1 MSETGIQGD
10 VAVCP
15 DFLAAMQ
22 VLGKRWNGIII
33 QTLGEH
39 QLRYSELKAGVIGIS
54 DAVLAARLGELT
66 RCELVDRHF
75 DDTGRPGG
83 YALSQ
88 KGRELVPV
96 LDQLTDWA
104 QRWSLD
110 DHLGALA
117 SINHS
122 RSAS

>member
-1 MSETGIQGD
+1 MSETVIQGEA
-10 VAVCP
+10 VVCP
-15 DFLAAMQ
+15 DFRAAMQ

-33 QTLGEH
+33 QALGEN
-39 QLRYSELKAGVIGIS
+39 QLRYSELKVGVVGIS

-66 RCELVDRHF
+66 RCELVIRHF
-75 DDTGRPGG
+75 DDTARRGG

-104 QRWSLD
+104 QRWSID
-110 DHLGALA
+110 DQLGALE
-117 SINHS
+117 SPNHS